1 MSDPHLLRL
10 VQKLHR
16 RIQKLEGNTRSVKA
30 LAYVSG
36 LIDGQSTSARKG
48 AELNNLK
55 LEAVRKNYAEYIT
68 DPKTGRKKWQWKGT
82 AIRTLN
88 PYVIGQWVSVE
99 ERLPDDGRV
108 VITRWSNGFTSYYT
122 FVRDRKW
129 CVVSGDSDITHW
141 LDLDLPEVEG

>member
-1 MSDPHLLRL
+1 MSEPHLLSL

-48 AELNNLK
+48 SELNNLK
-55 LEAVRKNYAEYIT
+55 LEAIRKGYAEHIT

-82 AIRTLN
+82 VIRTLN

-99 ERLPDDGRV
+99 ERLPQYDELGVWEGYCRLNN
-108 VITRWSNGFTSYYT
+108 VIKSIEAGQWDESLMEH
-122 FVRDRKW
+122 
-129 CVVSGDSDITHW
+129 CTHW
-141 LDLDLPEVEG
+141 LDLSMPEVGE